1 MPSTNEIE
9 NLDVKTYGEVNVVT
23 ANDAL
28 TTLIGKTLTVRSGA
42 KVFVY
47 SFTPEFLEW
56 TCLCCNPACLAS
68 AVG

>member
-47 SFTPEFLEW
+47 SFMRP
-56 TCLCCNPACLAS
+56 PDKS
-68 AVG
+68 A